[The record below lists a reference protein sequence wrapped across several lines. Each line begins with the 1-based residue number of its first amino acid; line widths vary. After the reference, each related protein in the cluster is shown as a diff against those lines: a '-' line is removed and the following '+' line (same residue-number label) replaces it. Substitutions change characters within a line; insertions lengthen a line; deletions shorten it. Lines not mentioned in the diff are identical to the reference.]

1 MKKRDYN
8 NFDFASLVKIDD
20 TSPSGL
26 SWIAPRL
33 YGGRLSYKRLGNQA
47 GSVRDFN
54 NRQSYFVITV
64 YGLSFFVHRIIYVLK
79 HGFVDIANDIDHI
92 DGNSLN
98 NSIENLREIT
108 PAMNSRNTKRKKG
121 KELSTGIY
129 LEEYIAKSGNPL
141 SKIRAHYSVKG
152 VVYSRS
158 WSVLNRGYSEALEL
172 AIKWR
177 KEQIAILNAEGAGY
191 TDRHGT

>member
-8 NFDFASLVKIDD
+8 KFDFASLVKIDN

-33 YGGRLSYKRLGNQA
+33 YGGRLSYKRIGTQA
-47 GSVRDFN
+47 GSVKHFN
-54 NRQSYFVITV
+54 NRQSYFGITV
-64 YGLSFFVHRIIYVLK
+64 YGSQFFVHRIIYILK
-79 HGFVDIANDIDHI
+79 HGSVGISNDVDHI

-98 NSIENLREIT
+98 NAVENLREIT
-108 PAMNSRNTKRKKG
+108 PAMNSRNNKRKKG
-121 KELSTGIY
+121 KELATGIY
-129 LEEYIAKSGNPL
+129 LEEYIGKSGNPL
-141 SKIRAHYSVKG
+141 SKIRAHYSTKG

-158 WSVLNRGYSEALEL
+158 WSVLNRGYTKALEL
-172 AIKWR
+172 ALIWR
-177 KEQIAILNAEGAGY
+177 KEQINSLNEQGAGY